1 MVAVSAGIKSAPGSG
16 ENLTAIFGYVVIACI
31 WWTYFNFDFDNLKAF
46 KSVSKVFE
54 FGYGHFFVFLFIAA
68 FGAGVE
74 IAIHSSEHGGHSTL
88 LERMLIIFTPPLYL
102 ISLSVLNRFSWGMI
116 FDKKMKAR
124 IVVAMLCFAF
134 ALVTGHASAVVLT
147 GGIALLMVCLVS
159 YEIIFCATSQD

>member
-1 MVAVSAGIKSAPGSG
+1 M
-16 ENLTAIFGYVVIACI
+16 
-31 WWTYFNFDFDNLKAF
+31 
-46 KSVSKVFE
+46 FE
-54 FGYGHFFVFLFIAA
+54 FGYGHFFIFIFIAA

-74 IAIHSSEHGGHSTL
+74 IAIHSSEHGGHSTV

-102 ISLSVLNRFSWGMI
+102 ISLSVMNRLSWDMA